1 MDRTAPA
8 THAGHDE
15 SLIVRFYGDDV
26 DDAER
31 ALALDLMADC
41 RECADLFADLEA
53 IAAASSALPVPTR
66 PRDFTLS
73 TEDAARLRPDR
84 RVWRPAILGAGLRRS
99 LGGSLAALG
108 LVGVLIT
115 GAVSVLG
122 GVGSASLFGA
132 GNVALT
138 DTQGSVPEVA
148 NGAVPPSPRA
158 ADLAVASP
166 TSASMAPVTAP
177 LATSVGDTTS
187 GSAAGKNASAQPPIV
202 VPAPSTDFQFGPA
215 LQGSVPTDGGWSS
228 GNQTSSSNEPSQSG
242 IDARLVWLIG
252 FGVLFAL
259 GIAILVLPRI
269 LRRRSRGTRL

>member
-8 THAGHDE
+8 SHAGHDE

-41 RECADLFADLEA
+41 RECADLFADLGA

-66 PRDFTLS
+66 PRDFTIN
-73 TEDAARLRPDR
+73 ERDAARLRSKWR
-84 RVWRPAILGAGLRRS
+84 TRRPATLGAGLRRS

-108 LVGVLIT
+108 LAGVLMT
-115 GAVSVLG
+115 GAVSLLG
-122 GVGSASLFGA
+122 GASSVSTFA
-132 GNVALT
+132 GNRALT
-138 DTQGSVPEVA
+138 DTQGSAPEA
-148 NGAVPPSPRA
+148 QNGAAATLPRA
-158 ADLAVASP
+158 PDLAVASP
-166 TSASMAPVTAP
+166 AGASMAPVTVP
-177 LATSVGDTTS
+177 LATSGGDTTS

-202 VPAPSTDFQFGPA
+202 VPAASTDFQFGPA
-215 LQGSVPTDGGWSS
+215 FQGSAPADGGGPS
-228 GNQTSSSNEPSQSG
+228 GNAAGSSSEPSQTG
-242 IDARLVWLIG
+242 VDTRLVWLIG

-269 LRRRSRGTRL
+269 LRRRRRGSRL

>member
-15 SLIVRFYGDDV
+15 LLIVRFYGDDV

-41 RECADLFADLEA
+41 RECAELFADLGA
-53 IAAASSALPVPTR
+53 IAAASEALPVPPR
-66 PRDFTLS
+66 PRDFTLNAK
-73 TEDAARLRPDR
+73 DAARLRSKWR
-84 RVWRPAILGAGLRRS
+84 SRRPANLGAGLRRS

-108 LVGVLIT
+108 LVGVLMT
-115 GAVSVLG
+115 GAVSLLG
-122 GVGSASLFGA
+122 GASSVSTFA
-132 GNVALT
+132 GNRALT
-138 DTQGSVPEVA
+138 DTQGSAPEVA
-148 NGAVPPSPRA
+148 NGAAATPPRA
-158 ADLAVASP
+158 PDLAVASP
-166 TSASMAPVTAP
+166 ASASMAPVTAP

-187 GSAAGKNASAQPPIV
+187 GSATGKNATAQSPIV
-202 VPAPSTDFQFGPA
+202 VPAPSTDFQLGPA
-215 LQGSVPTDGGWSS
+215 LPGSVPADGGGSS

-242 IDARLVWLIG
+242 IDALLVWLIG
-252 FGVLFAL
+252 FGALFAL

>member
-1 MDRTAPA
+1 MDRTALA

-41 RECADLFADLEA
+41 RECADLFADLGA

-66 PRDFTLS
+66 PRDFTLN
-73 TEDAARLRPDR
+73 EKDAARLRSER
-84 RVWRPAILGAGLRRS
+84 RTWRPAILGAGLRRS

-108 LVGVLIT
+108 LVGVLMT
-115 GAVSVLG
+115 GAVSLLG
-122 GVGSASLFGA
+122 GASSASTLA

-138 DTQGSVPEVA
+138 DTQGSAPEVA
-148 NGAVPPSPRA
+148 NGAAPPSSRP

-166 TSASMAPVTAP
+166 VSASMAPVTAP
-177 LATSVGDTTS
+177 LATAVGDTTS

-202 VPAPSTDFQFGPA
+202 VPAPSKDFQFGPA
-215 LQGSVPTDGGWSS
+215 SQGSVSTDGGWSS

-269 LRRRSRGTRL
+269 LRRRRRSARL